1 MEPVRS
7 TRNPRVAEAVRL
19 RRARE
24 RKERGLTLL
33 EGPNLVR
40 EAMASGTS
48 LHSLFGVGA
57 RPDWV
62 NAADWIEVTAEV
74 LGRLADTK
82 SPRGPIG
89 VMSIPEPAQILRDHL
104 VVDVSDPGNAGTLIR
119 TAAAFGFDVVFRP
132 GSVDPWSPKVLRSA
146 AGAHFHTAI
155 GSAIPAGS
163 GTIATVIKGGI
174 DPANLGAV
182 LDPDRAW
189 GLLIGSE
196 AHGLDPTDVESADVS
211 VSIPMPGGT
220 ESLNAAVAAAI
231 LAYELAR
238 WRKAT
243 GEAARSR

>member
-19 RRARE
+19 RRARD

-33 EGPNLVR
+33 EGPNLVS
-40 EAMASGTS
+40 EAVASGAN
-48 LHSLFGVGA
+48 LHPLFGVGP

-62 NAADWIEVTAEV
+62 DSADWIEVTAEV

-89 VMSIPEPAQILRDHL
+89 VMPIPEPAQILRDHL

-119 TAAAFGFDVVFRP
+119 TAAAFGFDVVFRS

-146 AGAHFHTAI
+146 AGAHFHTSI
-155 GSAIPAGS
+155 GAETPAGS
-163 GTIATVIKGGI
+163 GTIATVVAGGI
-174 DPANLGAV
+174 DPSGLLAV
-182 LDPDRAW
+182 LDPDRTW

-196 AHGLDPTDVESADVS
+196 AHGLDPSDVESADVS

-231 LAYELAR
+231 IAYELAR

-243 GEAARSR
+243 GEAARTR

>member
-24 RKERGLTLL
+24 RKERGFTLV
-33 EGPNLVR
+33 EGPNVVG
-40 EAMASGTS
+40 EAIASGAR
-48 LHSLFGVGA
+48 LHPVFGVGPH
-57 RPDWV
+57 PDWV
-62 NAADWIEVTAEV
+62 DSTDWIEVTPEV

-89 VMSIPEPAQILRDHL
+89 VMAIPEPAQILRDHL

-155 GSAIPAGS
+155 GLAIPAGF
-163 GTIATVIKGGI
+163 GTIATVVEGGI
-174 DPANLGAV
+174 DASTLSAV
-182 LDPDRAW
+182 LDPDRTW

-196 AHGLDPTDVESADVS
+196 AHGLNRTEVKSADVS

-231 LAYELAR
+231 VAYELAR

-243 GEAARSR
+243 ENAARSR

>member
-24 RKERGLTLL
+24 RKERGLTLV
-33 EGPNLVR
+33 EGPNLVG
-40 EAMASGTS
+40 EAIASGAR
-48 LHSLFGVGA
+48 LQPVFGVGP

-62 NAADWIEVTAEV
+62 GSADWIEVTAEV

-89 VMSIPEPAQILRDHL
+89 VMPIPEPARILRDHL

-146 AGAHFHTAI
+146 AGAHFRTSI
-155 GSAIPAGS
+155 GAVIPAGS
-163 GTIATVIKGGI
+163 GTIATVVEGGI
-174 DPANLGAV
+174 VPSRLSAV
-182 LDPDRAW
+182 LDPDRTW

-196 AHGLDPTDVESADVS
+196 AHGLDGADVESADVS

-231 LAYELAR
+231 IAYELAG

-243 GEAARSR
+243 VDAARSR

>member
-24 RKERGLTLL
+24 RKERGLTLV
-33 EGPNLVR
+33 EGPNLVG
-40 EAMASGTS
+40 EAVASGAR
-48 LHSLFGVGA
+48 LQAVFGVG
-57 RPDWV
+57 RPPEWV
-62 NAADWIEVTAEV
+62 DIADWIEVTADV

-89 VMSIPEPAQILRDHL
+89 VMPIPEPAQIVRDHL
-104 VVDVSDPGNAGTLIR
+104 VIDVSDPGNAGTLIR

-132 GSVDPWSPKVLRSA
+132 GSVDPWSPKVLRAA

-155 GSAIPAGS
+155 GVATPAGA
-163 GTIATVIKGGI
+163 GTIAAVVEGGI
-174 DPANLGAV
+174 DPSTLSTV
-182 LDPDRAW
+182 LEPDRTW
-189 GLLIGSE
+189 GLLVGSE
-196 AHGLDPTDVESADVS
+196 AHGLNKSDVESADVS
-211 VSIPMPGGT
+211 VSIAMPGGT

-231 LAYELAR
+231 VAYELGR

-243 GEAARSR
+243 